1 MKSFNFMG
9 TGFRSVMPMN
19 YYVIFTW
26 IRGLLT
32 YMNIINLQNTEF
44 EDFHTQEIK
53 CQMNK
58 MISQH

>member
-1 MKSFNFMG
+1 MG